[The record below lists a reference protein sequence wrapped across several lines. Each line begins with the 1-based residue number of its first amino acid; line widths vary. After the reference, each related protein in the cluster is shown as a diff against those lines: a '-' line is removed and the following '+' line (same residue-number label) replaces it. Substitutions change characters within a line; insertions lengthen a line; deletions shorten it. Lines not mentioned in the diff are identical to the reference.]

1 MTQPGFIA
9 RLSPEMRQSLLAAA
23 VMLAAIIQ
31 ILDTTIANVALP
43 HMQGTLSA
51 TQDQISWVLT
61 SYIIMAAIM
70 TPLTGF
76 ISGRFGRK
84 RMLVWS
90 VAGFTI
96 ASGLCGMAQTLS
108 EAVLSRMLQ
117 GVFGACLVPISQSV
131 LLDTFPREKHGKAM
145 ALWGIGVMVAP
156 ILGPTIGGWLTEFY
170 NWRWVF
176 YINLPFGIL
185 SLLGVL
191 ALVEESP
198 LDRERKFDLFGFL
211 LLAISVGAL
220 QLLLDRGKSL
230 YWFQSKEIIAEAI
243 ISAVFFYM
251 FMVHMFTHKR
261 PFIEPEL
268 FQDRN
273 FCVGL
278 VLIFFVGVILLA
290 TLALLPPF
298 LQNLMGYSVFDAGLI
313 LAPRG
318 AGTMMGMI
326 IATRLMGRID
336 ARAIILLGGFCT
348 SLSLW
353 LMAYF
358 TVDVSQSTITWVGF
372 LQGMGL
378 GYIFVPLSTI
388 AFLTLDPRL
397 RTEGSSIYSLVRNIG
412 SGIGISVVV
421 TQLAD
426 NIQRNHAILSEN
438 ITPFNHLLDWGVL
451 PQIWNTQTPLGLAA
465 LDGQVLKQAVQ
476 LAYLQD
482 FRLIM
487 WMTLIII
494 PLAFTLR
501 NPGPLEAHPKP
512 ETMHAD

>member
-1 MTQPGFIA
+1 MQKTGVIGKNFVEKLPPDI
-9 RLSPEMRQSLLAAA
+9 RQALLAAA

-61 SYIIMAAIM
+61 SYIITAAIVM
-70 TPLTGF
+70 PMTGF
-76 ISGRFGRK
+76 IAGRFGRK
-84 RMLVWS
+84 RLLVWS

-96 ASGLCGMAQTLS
+96 ASGLCGMAQTLP
-108 EAVLSRMLQ
+108 EAVLARMLQ

-131 LLDTFPREKHGKAM
+131 LLDTFPREKHAKAM
-145 ALWGIGVMVAP
+145 SLWGIGVMVAP

-170 NWRWVF
+170 SWRWVF

-191 ALVEESP
+191 ALVDESP
-198 LDRERKFDLFGFL
+198 INRERRFDVFGFL
-211 LLAISVGAL
+211 MLGISIGAL

-243 ISAVFFYM
+243 ISALFFYL
-251 FMVHMFTHKR
+251 FVVHMFTHRR
-261 PFIEPEL
+261 PFIEPGL
-268 FQDRN
+268 FKDRN

-318 AGTMMGMI
+318 AGTMFGMI
-326 IATRLMGRID
+326 LATRLMGRMD
-336 ARAIILLGGFCT
+336 PRAIIVLGGCCT

-353 LMAYF
+353 LMTHF
-358 TVDVSQSTITWVGF
+358 TVDVSESTIIWVGV
-372 LQGMGL
+372 LQGAGL
-378 GYIFVPLSTI
+378 GFIFVPLSTI
-388 AFLTLDPRL
+388 AFLTLDPVL
-397 RTEGSSIYSLVRNIG
+397 RTEGSAIYSLVRNIG

-426 NIQRNHAILSEN
+426 NIQRNHAILSEH
-438 ITPFNHLLDWGVL
+438 ISPFNHLLDWGVL
-451 PQIWNTQTPLGLAA
+451 PQILNPQTQQGLAM
-465 LDGQVLKQAVQ
+465 LDGLVLKQAVQ

-482 FRLIM
+482 FYLIM
-487 WMTLIII
+487 WMTLIIV
-494 PLAFTLR
+494 PLALTMR
-501 NPGPLEAHPKP
+501 NTGPMEAHAKP
-512 ETMHAD
+512 Q